1 MTNQNSGVIYLRE
14 LRVAAVIGI
23 YEWEQRIRQTLVIDL
38 EMGADIRAAA
48 ATDSIAQTLNYK
60 AVAERV
66 TAFVEATRFQLIETL
81 AERIADILMGEF
93 KIPWIKVSISK
104 PGAIAGS
111 RDVGV
116 VIERGSRKPPS
127 E

>member
-104 PGAIAGS
+104 PGAIKGS

>member
-38 EMGADIRAAA
+38 EMGADTRAAA

-104 PGAIAGS
+104 PGAIKGS

>member
-104 PGAIAGS
+104 PGAIKGS

-116 VIERGSRKPPS
+116 VIERGSRKLPS

>member
-1 MTNQNSGVIYLRE
+1 MISQNSGIIYLHG

-104 PGAIAGS
+104 PGAIKGS

>member
-1 MTNQNSGVIYLRE
+1 MINQNSGIIYLHE

-38 EMGADIRAAA
+38 EMAADIRAAA
-48 ATDSIAQTLNYK
+48 AADSIAQTLNYK

-66 TAFVEATRFQLIETL
+66 ITFVEATRFQLIETL
-81 AERIADILMGEF
+81 AERVADILLDEF
-93 KIPWIKVSISK
+93 KIPWVKVSVSK
-104 PGAIAGS
+104 PGAIKGS

-116 VIERGSRKPPS
+116 VIERGSRKPS
-127 E
+127 SD

>member
-1 MTNQNSGVIYLRE
+1 MTSQNSGVIYLRE
-14 LRVAAVIGI
+14 LRVAVVIGI

-38 EMGADIRAAA
+38 EMGADTRAAA

-104 PGAIAGS
+104 PGAIKGS